1 MINNPDF
8 VGETGVTGG
17 QALFEPV
24 AGQTRPHVFNKGSS
38 SSVSKQVS
46 GDMNARKTASVIQ
59 EKKRKAKAKSKV
71 KTGTN
76 NQTETKSTSFTKGVQ
91 DAGQKGLE
99 ESGGGAMDTAG
110 SALMMS
116 GNPYAMAAGGAM
128 KVIGQVKAKREAQA
142 QKRANDENNRRKNL
156 QTALANLGSGIGS
169 IGMA

>member
-1 MINNPDF
+1 MEDLLPNS
-8 VGETGVTGG
+8 EKE
-17 QALFEPV
+17 A
-24 AGQTRPHVFNKGSS
+24 RKKGYSIE
-38 SSVSKQVS
+38 SSVLA
-46 GDMNARKTASVIQ
+46 NARGGGYAVPNTPAAADQIARNLQ
-59 EKKRKAKAKSKV
+59 ARRKAQDKGKV
-71 KTGTN
+71 KTGSN
-76 NQTETKSTSFTKGVQ
+76 NQTETKSFKQGVQ

-99 ESGGGAMDTAG
+99 EGGGGAMDTAG

-156 QTALANLGSGIGS
+156 QEALSNLGSGIGS